1 MISFLSWGWWWM
13 GCLLWGALG
22 CLRRPAPQAPG
33 GRTTGSRDGSKSGA
47 WGWDSLDLLRPNVV
61 HGPVIPELFQFARL
75 SVAPKSIP
83 REEYKKQ

>member
-1 MISFLSWGWWWM
+1 MICFVLGQVVE
-13 GCLLWGALG
+13 GASSG
-22 CLRRPAPQAPG
+22 GASRGACAARRCGA
-33 GRTTGSRDGSKSGA
+33 GRSDDGIESGKEEGA

-61 HGPVIPELFQFARL
+61 HSPVIPELFQFARL